1 MPKPK
6 PGEVW
11 LVRFPFTELTST
23 KVRPAL
29 VLADHRQDLIVLG
42 IFSKV
47 PAGAL
52 PETWVLIEETHPEFG
67 QTGLKKTSSIR
78 AMRGRSKEKHGPYV
92 VDTQALVWF
101 ITEDKRL
108 SAVAEQILAQA
119 EAGKVR
125 VLVPTLVSFSLLA
138 SFFQQLRKMFKV
150 IY

>member
-67 QTGLKKTSSIR
+67 QTGLKKTSSLR
-78 AMRGRSKEKHGPYV
+78 AEKIATVYESVFQRQLGRLPSDMMEQVQK
-92 VDTQALVWF
+92 AL
-101 ITEDKRL
+101 KK
-108 SAVAEQILAQA
+108 A
-119 EAGKVR
+119 
-125 VLVPTLVSFSLLA
+125 
-138 SFFQQLRKMFKV
+138 LR
-150 IY
+150 IP